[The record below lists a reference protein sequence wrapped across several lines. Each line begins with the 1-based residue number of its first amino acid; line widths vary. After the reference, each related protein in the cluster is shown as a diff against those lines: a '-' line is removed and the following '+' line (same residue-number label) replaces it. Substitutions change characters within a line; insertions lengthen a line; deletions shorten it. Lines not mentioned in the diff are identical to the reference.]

1 MRRREE
7 WMNKASEPILE
18 LLADTGLALPPKAI
32 EVNLE
37 RLQNDPPSRSSIF
50 NAFEPLVE
58 HGYIENIAD
67 SGSYYVI
74 TDTGRAYLQG
84 ELDDK

>member
-1 MRRREE
+1 
-7 WMNKASEPILE
+7 MNKASEPILE
-18 LLADTGLALPPKAI
+18 LLADSGLALPPKAI

-50 NAFEPLVE
+50 NAFDPLLE

-74 TDTGRAYLQG
+74 TEKGRAYLEG
-84 ELDDK
+84 ERYDE